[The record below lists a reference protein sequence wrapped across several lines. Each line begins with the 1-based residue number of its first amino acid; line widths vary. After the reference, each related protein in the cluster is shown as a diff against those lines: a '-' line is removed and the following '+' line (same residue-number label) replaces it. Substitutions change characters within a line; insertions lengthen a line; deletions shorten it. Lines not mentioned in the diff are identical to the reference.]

1 MPDLRGSVD
10 EVVGVSFTSD
20 TSLGWAP
27 LPVNFSASSGLA
39 VDDWIWD
46 FGDGDSA
53 LVQNPSHTYSL
64 GGMYNVS
71 VEVTAGE
78 DTRKS
83 TKPNYVAVLADS
95 MTADTIPYEI
105 GTIDVE
111 MIVYGRNTIPVREI
125 KIPVLYSGDIEL
137 EYDSFSTAGCRTDYF
152 EEQTQVQYVPSSK
165 KTTFSLIAS
174 LAGTS
179 GALAPSSGPVLKVYF
194 SIVGVP
200 SFGEE
205 TPLLISGYTSGLTE
219 RLPWYSGDLA
229 EFEVRAVDGLLTY
242 TSCCKGIRGDVDYN
256 EAELIDIA
264 DLVYLVD
271 YMFNAGPEPEC
282 FEEADVDGS
291 GDEPIDIADLV
302 YLVDYMFNNGPE
314 PLTCF

>member
-1 MPDLRGSVD
+1 MD

-27 LPVNFSASSGLA
+27 LPVNFTASSGLA
-39 VDDWIWD
+39 VDSWTWD

-53 LVQNPSHTYSL
+53 FVQNAAHTFSL
-64 GGMYNVS
+64 GGMYDVS

-78 DTRKS
+78 DTHRS
-83 TKPNYVAVLADS
+83 AKPNYVVVLADS

-105 GTIDVE
+105 GSTDVE
-111 MIVYGRNTIPVREI
+111 MVVYGRNTIPVREI
-125 KIPVLYSGDIEL
+125 RVPVLYSGDIEL
-137 EYDSFSTAGCRTDYF
+137 EYDSFSTVGCRTDYF

-174 LAGTS
+174 LSATS
-179 GALAPSSGPVLKVYF
+179 GALAPGGGPVLKVYF

-219 RLPWYSGDLA
+219 HLPWFSGDLA

-242 TSCCKGIRGDVDYN
+242 SSCCIPPIRGDVDYN
-256 EAELIDIA
+256 DAELIDIA

-271 YMFNAGPEPEC
+271 YMFNAGLEPEC

-291 GDEPIDIADLV
+291 GVEPIDIADLV
-302 YLVDYMFNNGPE
+302 YLVDYMFNSGSE
-314 PLTCF
+314 PPGCF